1 MTVSVVTAMSLRQ
14 PIERFA
20 NSRVPATFPRA
31 AVWGTSKSPDKA
43 EGQTKEAGMKCRQR
57 HDDVV
62 KTSRIIA
69 PRGTTLGRISGLAV
83 AAMSALALLAAPA
96 AQASTI
102 TVGSVLPPGS
112 VPTEFEQV
120 RTLFNTALP
129 EKGANLAS
137 PVNGTIVRWRMQDPE
152 GGPFRLRVLRPNGS
166 GAYTAVG
173 TSNPAT
179 PAAGGGL
186 QTFTANLPVR
196 AGDLIGVDPA
206 NGTDKVAVAEAAGA
220 SYGFIFPP
228 PFDAATVAPS
238 GTVAGKEIL
247 LSAEVQPAPA
257 ITAIDPFFGSVA
269 GGTSVTITGT
279 DLGAASAVKFGSVPA
294 TGFTVDSE
302 TQITA
307 IAPPSAKTG
316 TVDVT
321 VTTLAGTSPAVR
333 EARFLY
339 EGCVVPKL
347 KGKSL
352 KSSKRALRRNECKVG
367 TIMRRKGK
375 ASKVGKVVKQ
385 SAKPGKVLPPKTKV
399 NLTVGK

>member
-1 MTVSVVTAMSLRQ
+1 
-14 PIERFA
+14 
-20 NSRVPATFPRA
+20 
-31 AVWGTSKSPDKA
+31 
-43 EGQTKEAGMKCRQR
+43 MKCRQR
-57 HDDVV
+57 HDDDANASRSI
-62 KTSRIIA
+62 TSRRRA
-69 PRGTTLGRISGLAV
+69 LGRLGSLAL
-83 AAMSALALLAAPA
+83 AAASALALIAPA

-112 VPTEFEQV
+112 TPTEFKQV
-120 RTLFNTALP
+120 QTLFNTALP

-137 PVNGTIVRWRMQDPE
+137 PVNGAIVRWRMQDAE
-152 GGPFRLRVLRPNGS
+152 GGPFYLRVLRPNGS

-179 PAAGGGL
+179 PSGPGL
-186 QTFTANLPVR
+186 QTFTANLSIR
-196 AGDLIGVDPA
+196 SGDLIAVDPTNA
-206 NGTDKVAVAEAAGA
+206 TDKVGVVEAAGA

-247 LSAEVQPAPA
+247 VNAEVQPTPA
-257 ITAIDPFFGSVA
+257 ITSVSPNFGPVR

-279 DLGAASAVKFGSVPA
+279 DLAAASAVKFGATPA
-294 TGFTVDSE
+294 AGFTVDSE

-307 IAPPSAKTG
+307 ISPPSKTVG

-321 VTTLAGTSPAVR
+321 VTTLAGTSTTVR
-333 EARFLY
+333 NDRFFY
-339 EGCVVPKL
+339 EGCVVPRL

-352 KSSKRALRRNECKVG
+352 KAAKRSLGRAECKVG
-367 TIMRRKGK
+367 KVKRRKGE

-385 SAKPGKVLPPKTKV
+385 APKPGKVLAPRAKV
-399 NLTVGK
+399 NLTIGK